1 MKSEG
6 NENLLAKNLLKVVW
20 KVAAM
25 EKVFIV

>member
-6 NENLLAKNLLKVVW
+6 NENLLAKNLLKVVL